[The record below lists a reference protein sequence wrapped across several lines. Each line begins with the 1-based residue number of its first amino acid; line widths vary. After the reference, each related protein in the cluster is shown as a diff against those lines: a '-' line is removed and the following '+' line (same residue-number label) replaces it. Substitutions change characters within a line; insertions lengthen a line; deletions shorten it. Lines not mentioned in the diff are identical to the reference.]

1 MAGRFKN
8 ANYMYG
14 KWWLEDLKMLI
25 LTELISAK
33 KTFCDILQELMLA
46 DAYFLCS
53 LKDLVCIK

>member
-53 LKDLVCIK
+53 LKS